1 MSSLMIYINIYII
14 IILSWRSWPASP
26 RAAFDPG
33 RVSGT
38 EAVAVVGVRMCVS
51 GVCVCVVCLHKV
63 SLRVVWIMGHES
75 VRLL

>member
-14 IILSWRSWPASP
+14 IILLWRSWPASP

-33 RVSGT
+33 RVGGT
-38 EAVAVVGVRMCVS
+38 EAVVVVGDRMCVS
-51 GVCVCVVCLHKV
+51 GVCVCLHKV